1 MSKTTSFYK
10 IIDPQSRTVDAL
22 DSQDITGT
30 GGVYGATTWYYR
42 LVQGSPSRLTRYRE
56 YDLMDGDV
64 HVTMALD
71 TIAEEMCGNRGKS
84 QDIFELNLTPVGSN
98 LIPPNVVTTLKAA
111 IKTWTKLNR
120 WDSRIFDICRTT
132 IKYGDSFFQR
142 PKQKNGQYIWIHP
155 KSVVSAIVS
164 QDDITSIKG
173 WHIKEDSKF
182 ANPGIGSNLGYN
194 NSANVGDNYV
204 SIVDKQ
210 DILRFSL
217 NGEMSDEAPFGMSVL
232 RAAYRSFK
240 QKELLEDALIIY
252 RVQRAPERRV
262 FYINTGKMPPQKV
275 AHHLEQLKNE
285 FRQKKVPSR
294 QKDGGAVDS
303 VYNPASMNE
312 DFFFSEN
319 SEGKGS
325 RVEVLPGGQNLGEL
339 QDLDYF
345 FNKMWMG
352 LRIPQSY
359 LNGGGEGNG
368 MSNDGRVGI
377 AYLQEIKFSL
387 YVERLQGHIERVMD
401 TEFKRW
407 LQENQIKV
415 DPTLYNLTLPAPS
428 NFAQWRQQQMDSEL
442 LGTMAMATDTD
453 FISKRFALIKFGQWT
468 QEDVLTNERM
478 LREEKGLDPSKGTM
492 RDLPVLYF
500 PQEAEAGGFDGGMGG
515 GGGTAFGGGGGMPP
529 DGMDPDNPE
538 GGQGGEGG
546 QDNLV
551 VDNIGSPENAT
562 EKANPKQQ
570 SGQNYT
576 KPS

>member
-1 MSKTTSFYK
+1 MSKTTTFYK
-10 IIDPQSRTVDAL
+10 MIDPQSRTVDSF
-22 DSQDITGT
+22 DSQDISGT

-42 LVQGSPSRLTRYRE
+42 LVQGAPSRLTRYRE

-71 TIAEEMCGNRGKS
+71 IIAEEMCGNRGKS
-84 QDIFELNLTPVGSN
+84 KDVIDVVLTPVGSN
-98 LIPPNVVTTLKAA
+98 LIAPNVVVTLKAA
-111 IKTWTKLNR
+111 LKAWIKLNR
-120 WDSRIFDICRTT
+120 WDERVFDICRNT
-132 IKYGDSFFQR
+132 IKYGDAFFLR
-142 PKQKNGQYIWIHP
+142 PKQKNGQFVWIHP
-155 KSVVSAIVS
+155 KSVIAAIVS
-164 QDDITSIKG
+164 QDDITDVKG

-182 ANPGIGSNLGYN
+182 ANPGIGGNMGYN
-194 NSANVGDNYV
+194 VTSNVGDNGV
-204 SIVDKQ
+204 SAVDRS
-210 DILRFSL
+210 DVVRFTL
-217 NGEMSDEAPFGMSVL
+217 NGDMSEDAPFGNSVL

-275 AHHLEQLKNE
+275 AHHLEQIKNE
-285 FRQKKVPSR
+285 FKQRKTPHSQNGKQS
-294 QKDGGAVDS
+294 VDS
-303 VYNPASMNE
+303 VYNPQSMNE

-319 SEGKGS
+319 ADGKGS

-352 LRIPQSY
+352 MRIPQSY

-387 YVERLQGHIERVMD
+387 YVERLQGYIERVFD

-407 LQENQIKV
+407 LLENQIIV
-415 DPTLYNLTLPAPS
+415 DASLFHLALPEPS
-428 NFAQWRQQQMDSEL
+428 NFSQWRQQQMDSEL
-442 LGTMAMATDTD
+442 LGTLAMATETD
-453 FISKRFALIKFGQWT
+453 YISKRFALIRFGQWT
-468 QEDVLTNERM
+468 QEDVLTNERL
-478 LREEKGLDPSKGTM
+478 LREEKGLDPSKGSL

-515 GGGTAFGGGGGMPP
+515 GTAFGGGGGGGMAPE
-529 DGMDPDNPE
+529 GMDED
-538 GGQGGEGG
+538 GGEGG
-546 QDNLV
+546 DNEGGPDDVV
-551 VDNIGSPENAT
+551 VDDVGGGENAN
-562 EKANPKQQ
+562 EKQTPRQAG
-570 SGQNYT
+570 GQNYT
-576 KPS
+576 KPA